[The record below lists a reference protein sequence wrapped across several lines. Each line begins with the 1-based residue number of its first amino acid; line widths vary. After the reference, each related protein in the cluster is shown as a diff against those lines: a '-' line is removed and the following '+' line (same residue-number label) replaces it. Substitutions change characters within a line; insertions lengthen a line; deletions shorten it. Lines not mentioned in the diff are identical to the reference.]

1 MPRLR
6 KRKTGVEL
14 TMELTARDS
23 AARRERGEAAL
34 PLKAMN
40 MEYFD
45 NLHKVYDS
53 QRDSR
58 AASASRDRGG
68 SSSSSS
74 RTPLPVDPQARRK
87 ARIAEEMKAKN
98 VENSKKANEKRQQE
112 LLDDDWKERYAKAK
126 AVAAEATARLEKAE
140 ADLREE
146 YEEKMR
152 RRPMFV
158 LERDEEGVMELM
170 PKTAPRGLGVEM
182 LPQRTFG
189 DDDVE
194 PMERLPPATLND
206 DFEEEE
212 IREHELPPRPQSPL
226 LPPTPRMASRAT
238 MPRVT
243 RTTSTSDINESKTIA
258 QIAAE
263 KQAKMPVRE
272 EEVVHE
278 ATDNPN
284 ILHYADV
291 YEQTLYGMFDVAQTP
306 LMPPYPIATRDT
318 NQLNAACLDRAS
330 NSIRNQDLASTENY
344 PSVIGPDTD
353 ISMIKDPTFFHQ
365 AQDMKREQQFQVVK
379 KYREISRQLK
389 AGQLDGKIDPD
400 QDVLAG
406 TITPGPTGSVN
417 YFTTYG
423 QYYGEQLRSKYEA
436 GKQAKETAK
445 QEHTSSNMANNN
457 GAANAGM
464 YAATAGINGMPA
476 AGHHSDMQTL
486 MQNME
491 TLSGWLQQ
499 NREDFLRVQEGLEQ
513 VERRNARYPPGLPAL
528 PVVNGDSA
536 QSPQA
541 EETPTLTTLRRSL
554 SEATARIAALQN
566 TATEHA
572 RLQSLYEDT
581 LTEATER
588 IRNYVYAQN
597 EHLLAVHKHYTEL
610 LAQARDETLTAQ
622 RVHSDWQAGLGR
634 LNEEMRKVVKSR
646 EEEGAGP
653 WRKKV
658 GALREENAV
667 LRRLAGWPA
676 AEPEDEAEGDDE
688 AEKEQE
694 PVMEQVH
701 MTGGDLLKERV
712 LQERMGQPT
721 GGR

>member
-6 KRKTGVEL
+6 KKMTGA
-14 TMELTARDS
+14 ELTAELTKRDF

-45 NLHKVYDS
+45 NLHKEYDS

-58 AASASRDRGG
+58 VASASRERGG
-68 SSSSSS
+68 SSSSS
-74 RTPLPVDPQARRK
+74 RIPLPVDPQARRK

-146 YEEKMR
+146 YEQKMR
-152 RRPMFV
+152 GRPMFV
-158 LERDEEGVMELM
+158 LERDEEGVMEPM
-170 PKTAPRGLGVEM
+170 PKGSFGGMGVEM
-182 LPQRTFG
+182 LPQRTSG

-194 PMERLPPATLND
+194 PVGMLPSAALTD
-206 DFEEEE
+206 DFEEGE
-212 IREHELPPRPQSPL
+212 IREHELPPRPESPL
-226 LPPTPRMASRAT
+226 LPPTPKMASRAT
-238 MPRVT
+238 MPRLT
-243 RTTSTSDINESKTIA
+243 RATSTNDVNESKTIA

-263 KQAKMPVRE
+263 KQAKKPVRE
-272 EEVVHE
+272 EEKVHK

-318 NQLNAACLDRAS
+318 NQLNAACLDHAS

-365 AQDMKREQQFQVVK
+365 AQDMKRERQFQVVK
-379 KYREISRQLK
+379 KYRKISRQLE
-389 AGQLDGKIDPD
+389 ADQLDGKIDPD

-406 TITPGPTGSVN
+406 TITPGPTGSVI
-417 YFTTYG
+417 YFTKYG
-423 QYYGEQLRSKYEA
+423 QYYGEQLRSEYEA
-436 GKQAKETAK
+436 EKQVKDIAK
-445 QEHTSSNMANNN
+445 QEQFEDWLADQRID
-457 GAANAGM
+457 
-464 YAATAGINGMPA
+464 IN
-476 AGHHSDMQTL
+476 SLT
-486 MQNME
+486 
-491 TLSGWLQQ
+491 
-499 NREDFLRVQEGLEQ
+499 ED
-513 VERRNARYPPGLPAL
+513 
-528 PVVNGDSA
+528 
-536 QSPQA
+536 
-541 EETPTLTTLRRSL
+541 TPTLTTLRRSL

-676 AEPEDEAEGDDE
+676 AELEDEAEGDDE